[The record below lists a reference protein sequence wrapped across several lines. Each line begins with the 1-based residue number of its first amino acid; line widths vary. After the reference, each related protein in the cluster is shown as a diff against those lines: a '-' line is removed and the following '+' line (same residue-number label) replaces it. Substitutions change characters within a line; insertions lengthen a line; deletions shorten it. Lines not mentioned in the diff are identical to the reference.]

1 MRRTHSHTHTFYLIN
16 MFEYRFLN
24 FGVIRLVVVFSSKYK
39 YLSQIERERVSP
51 TKS

>member
-1 MRRTHSHTHTFYLIN
+1 MRRTHTHTFYLIN

-39 YLSQIERERVSP
+39 YLSQIERE
-51 TKS
+51 